1 METCRYYNLN
11 KELREEVTVLRA
23 RVLRLNKEITIRDI
37 PESALRQKYRRVRH
51 ENDEC
56 RTFAK
61 KMEQKMFR
69 NLKLFR
75 SEQRFAMKL
84 KKTNKEL
91 FERSVRTERKID
103 ELLHTDREKKIAKL
117 NEMYY
122 RLSKDF
128 NLYYKTADNQSKII
142 FVLKKKI
149 RDQEKQIKDLNIKIS
164 YISEKLSTY
173 SH

>member
-1 METCRYYNLN
+1 
-11 KELREEVTVLRA
+11 
-23 RVLRLNKEITIRDI
+23 
-37 PESALRQKYRRVRH
+37 
-51 ENDEC
+51 
-56 RTFAK
+56 
-61 KMEQKMFR
+61 MFR